1 MQKWH
6 YSPDLERWLRCRAK
20 GRDSCPFREHGWGKL
35 KLLGHPTLF
44 DLP

>member
-6 YSPDLERWLRCRAK
+6 YSPDCEQWKRCKASV
-20 GRDSCPFREHGWGKL
+20 RDTCPFREHGWGKL
-35 KLLGHPTLF
+35 KLIRHPTLF